1 MWSHGKYKALN
12 MPFGSSYGHQ
22 NWESGNLQWGN
33 PTFKVMWPFDYM
45 VTWQIQ
51 KTYVCTSAIPMA
63 TKLGRVLT
71 YVGRSQIH
79 SQVTFWSRVHLTNV
93 KPYICISA
101 VSGHQTW
108 QHSNLRWGNPT
119 FKAKWPFDYVVTW
132 EIEKTYTFTS
142 AISVATKLG
151 RVVTYTGGIRPLN
164 SCNLLITRSC
174 ERWKTLQLSFH
185 NS

>member
-63 TKLGRVLT
+63 TKLGRVVT
-71 YVGRSQIH
+71 YIGRSQIH

-101 VSGHQTW
+101 VSM
-108 QHSNLRWGNPT
+108 
-119 FKAKWPFDYVVTW
+119 
-132 EIEKTYTFTS
+132 
-142 AISVATKLG
+142 ATKLG
-151 RVVTYTGGIRPLN
+151 SIVTWGGGTQP
-164 SCNLLITRSC
+164 SKPSDLLITWSR
-174 ERWKTLQLSFH
+174 EKLKKLIPLRPQYLWPPNLAEW
-185 NS
+185 